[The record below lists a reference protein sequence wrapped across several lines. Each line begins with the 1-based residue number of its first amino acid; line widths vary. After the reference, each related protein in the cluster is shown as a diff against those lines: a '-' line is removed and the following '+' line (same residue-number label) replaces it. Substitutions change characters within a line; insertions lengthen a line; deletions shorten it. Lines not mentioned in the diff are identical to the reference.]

1 MEGSRPIYAT
11 FVIGLVALL
20 FASSAYAFSTSTS
33 SITVSLEPG
42 KFAQQTI
49 SVTLNNETLLATRSG
64 DKAAWIAFSQSFFN
78 YTGNSGT
85 ESISVIITV
94 PPNTSPGT
102 YHAKIILKN
111 ETSSKE
117 IPVTIQVQQPQQP
130 WYSLQLPNNGWLEK
144 GQSFLLDGVKIT
156 LYDVGQLACFLKL
169 EGCTDLYKKVDYG
182 SSETIACNGHKI
194 NISAITYFIPSQGN
208 PLVQFEMK
216 SDYAFSA
223 SITPTQPPEQEQTS
237 QTPLLKRLNVAVMPG
252 FACPGQLVTIEVT
265 DDTGRHVNAEG
276 RITTSSGRSEQI
288 SIIGGFYDFIIP
300 RDATYVIVRV
310 FAEGYEPTA
319 KVFEIDPTCRVTPH
333 PPEQNQTQQ
342 TQQEQEQENQQSQ
355 QCMLTLVINNTRV
368 KTTEKV
374 VATVFED
381 GDPSQGARVCFTSQT
396 SQRCYLTNAQ
406 GRVEVSLPAGNYTAK
421 AEKVNCQASNQ
432 IHVEVYE
439 ESQPQQQT
447 QNQTQQQQQQ
457 IQRMKV
463 ILAPFINETRVNFTD
478 LKPGD
483 RVLFKLLTEN
493 GTVAKVDATLTII
506 HGNFTA
512 NITVTD
518 GVAEQHVV
526 LQDTGNYAI
535 KVTGSSIEPVFKE
548 FEIHELAPAA
558 ASGGIS
564 GKTILALITII
575 VIILLVI
582 RFRKKKIKPKPK
594 GSKKAGFGVVSE
606 KSPLSKMSKEEVE
619 EELEEIS

>member
-1 MEGSRPIYAT
+1 MKGSKLIPSAFII
-11 FVIGLVALL
+11 VVVVLL
-20 FASSAYAFSTSTS
+20 FVGKIYAFSTSTS
-33 SITVSLEPG
+33 SISVSAEPG
-42 KFAQQTI
+42 KYIQQTI
-49 SVTLNNETLLATRSG
+49 SVTLNNETLIVTRSG
-64 DKAAWIAFSQSFFN
+64 DKAAWISFSQTYFN
-78 YTGNSGT
+78 YTNNAGTVGISVVIAIPSSASSGT
-85 ESISVIITV
+85 H
-94 PPNTSPGT
+94 
-102 YHAKIILKN
+102 YAKIILKN

-156 LYDVGQLACFLKL
+156 LYDVGQTACFLKL
-169 EGCTDLYKKVDYG
+169 EGCADLYKKVEYG
-182 SSETIACNGHKI
+182 STETVVCNGHKI
-194 NISAITYFIPSQGN
+194 NITAITYFIPSQGN

-216 SDYAFSA
+216 ADYAFSA
-223 SITPTQPPEQEQTS
+223 SITPTQTPEQEQS
-237 QTPLLKRLNVAVMPG
+237 QQTPQLKRLNVAIMPG

-288 SIIGGFYDFIIP
+288 NIIGGFYDFIIP
-300 RDATYVIVRV
+300 KDATYVIVRV

-319 KVFEIDPTCRVTPH
+319 KVFEIDQSCRVTPY

-342 TQQEQEQENQQSQ
+342 TQQEQKQENQQTQQ
-355 QCMLTLVINNTRV
+355 QCLLTLVINHTRV
-368 KTTEKV
+368 KTTEKI

-381 GDPSQGARVCFTSQT
+381 SKPSQGARVCFVSQT

-406 GRVEVSLPAGNYTAK
+406 GKVEVNLPAGNYTVK

-432 IHVEVYE
+432 VSIEVYQE
-439 ESQPQQQT
+439 K
-447 QNQTQQQQQQ
+447 QTQQQETQKTQQQQ
-457 IQRMKV
+457 IQRIKV

-478 LKPGD
+478 LRPGD

-493 GTVAKVDATLTII
+493 GTVAKVDATLTVI

-512 NITVTD
+512 NITVKD
-518 GVAEQHVV
+518 GVAEQHVI

-535 KVTGSSIEPVFKE
+535 KVTGSNIEPVFKE
-548 FEIHELAPAA
+548 FEIHEISPTV
-558 ASGGIS
+558 ASGGRIS

-575 VIILLVI
+575 AVLLLIV
-582 RFRKKKIKPKPK
+582 RFRKKKVKPKAK
-594 GSKKAGFGVVSE
+594 GGKKAGFGVVSE
-606 KSPLSKMSKEEVE
+606 KTPLQGMSKEEVE